1 MSNLL
6 SGASTVI
13 LFISSSTTWTAFVL
27 SFRACFLF
35 LLFLTDLGA
44 LLVFT
49 WRLLGT
55 IFLDVAVAATS
66 SLIVWRLED
75 NDEDMCASVGEG
87 LDAKV
92 VGMVIDVDNPPS
104 EIFLRC
110 WFRKLMRRPLIIVDM
125 LLVDLSRCPEE

>member
-1 MSNLL
+1 M
-6 SGASTVI
+6 
-13 LFISSSTTWTAFVL
+13 
-27 SFRACFLF
+27 
-35 LLFLTDLGA
+35 
-44 LLVFT
+44 
-49 WRLLGT
+49 
-55 IFLDVAVAATS
+55 AATS